1 MVHKGVTTQ
10 WVGTAI
16 DALQHPRR
24 WNIWLLTRSQNS
36 LALPSPY
43 LAAAREPAGDF
54 GQNKHTHTHRLRTQ
68 HFPTLK
74 GACISCTLETSPPSL
89 QGGHDGGAGGEEDR
103 DSALK
108 LRVTML
114 HLDGEDLTLSLF
126 WGGLVSEGAPYDLVS
141 ASNMKQFTSCLSKSL
156 LFYVA
161 ECHKFALR
169 GFTICTS
176 FILRPSIWVRKN
188 SS

>member
-43 LAAAREPAGDF
+43 LAAARADGGF
-54 GQNKHTHTHRLRTQ
+54 GQNKHTLGTQ

-74 GACISCTLETSPPSL
+74 EACAACALETSSNVSARRSWWWCRQEGWVQRAVETNRGGT
-89 QGGHDGGAGGEEDR
+89 QGYCYTWMENISPWAG
-103 DSALK
+103 
-108 LRVTML
+108 
-114 HLDGEDLTLSLF
+114 
-126 WGGLVSEGAPYDLVS
+126 SEGPLLV
-141 ASNMKQFTSCLSKSL
+141 KQLHMPWFPQVLCNP
-156 LFYVA
+156 
-161 ECHKFALR
+161 H
-169 GFTICTS
+169 I
-176 FILRPSIWVRKN
+176 FIWLVKEYLKTRKHWDEATL
-188 SS
+188 